1 MGDSSKP
8 APEALRKDVE
18 AFDHSKLKEVEE
30 KAVTPSQT
38 RDMTMAGKGDRGSG
52 RENEISFAAVL
63 DVASFS
69 NASLPAPPA
78 TAVVVIAAATTT
90 AAVVVAIVVA
100 PAHVASV
107 AAVATA

>member
-38 RDMTMAGKGDRGSG
+38 RDMTMAGKGE
-52 RENEISFAAVL
+52 REREGKGN
-63 DVASFS
+63 
-69 NASLPAPPA
+69 
-78 TAVVVIAAATTT
+78 
-90 AAVVVAIVVA
+90 
-100 PAHVASV
+100 
-107 AAVATA
+107 